1 VSVQARIEQK
11 LTATLAPTH
20 LQVENE
26 SSMHNVPPGAE
37 SHFKVVVV
45 SPMFEQKSPV
55 QRHRMIYSAL
65 GDDIR
70 DAIHALAIVAHSP
83 AEWSAKPDVR
93 DSPACRGGS
102 G

>member
-1 VSVQARIEQK
+1 MSVQARIEQK
-11 LTATLAPTH
+11 LIETLSPTH

-26 SSMHNVPPGAE
+26 SSMHSVPPGAE

-45 SPMFEQKSPV
+45 SPAFEQKSPV
-55 QRHRMIYSAL
+55 QRHRMIYTAL
-65 GDDIR
+65 GEDIR
-70 DAIHALAIVAHSP
+70 ETIHALAIVAHSP
-83 AEWSAKPDVR
+83 TEWKAKPSVL

>member
-11 LTATLAPTH
+11 LTETLTPTH
-20 LQVENE
+20 LQVQNE
-26 SSMHNVPPGAE
+26 SSMHSVPPGAE

-45 SPMFEQKSPV
+45 SPAFEQKSAV

-65 GDDIR
+65 GEDIR
-70 DAIHALAIVAHSP
+70 DTIHALAIVAHTPS
-83 AEWSAKPDVR
+83 EWKANPSAR

-102 G
+102 A